1 MEFERKRYH
10 SHLDMAPLIDVV
22 FNLLLFFMLTSQLIQ
37 QPAIKIK
44 LPSSKTAQPVSER
57 VNTIT
62 ITKEGFV
69 YLLDKRIDLE
79 NLSKLVGE
87 LVKDKEKDFLRIQA
101 DKDASV
107 DILIKVIDEVKTA
120 GVKNFSIVTE
130 RR

>member
-44 LPSSKTAQPVSER
+44 LPLSKTAQPVSER

>member
-37 QPAIKIK
+37 QPVIKIK
-44 LPSSKTAQPVSER
+44 LPLSKTAQPVSER

>member
-1 MEFERKRYH
+1 MEFERKRYN

-44 LPSSKTAQPVSER
+44 LPLSKTTQPVSER